1 MIDAV
6 EYLTDVQDGRIVACN
21 RMKQLAGM
29 LLPRFDDGYDGWHF
43 DEQKANRPVEFIE
56 RFCMVPTG
64 KTGEQFVLAPFQKM
78 WLQVVF
84 GFVDDNGFRQ
94 FHEIFTE
101 VARKNGKSSL
111 LAALELYMLMA
122 DGEQS
127 PQIYNV
133 ATSRS
138 QASLAYGS
146 VIKMM
151 RMSKSL
157 SRRLHKGIVPD
168 RQDDGIMY
176 DANMGY
182 ITTLTNQTRHLDGL
196 DVHFCVFD
204 ELAACT
210 NRDQYDLVKQG
221 MSARD
226 QPLLWAISS
235 NGFERGNIFDDRYEY
250 GCRLLDGEVH
260 DDRFLPLIYELDKR
274 EEWVDETCWLK
285 ANPGL
290 GVIKKES
297 ALRDIISEAQQNAG
311 TVPTVLTKD
320 FNLAENKA
328 TAWLTFEEAV
338 NKEPMPEIP
347 ESGKLSDLG
356 FRYGIA
362 GFDASDTTDLSA
374 AKMLMMRP
382 GDDKIYELSM
392 YWLPEES
399 LRDDGL
405 RTERDDVPYR
415 LWIDRGLMRVV
426 PGNKVPKSVFVEWLD
441 EVKADYDV
449 WTFAVGYD
457 PWHII
462 GTDEMQL
469 QQYVGK
475 NLCEPI
481 RQGVKTLSDPMK
493 QMRADFAAN
502 RYVDG
507 NHPINSWCRMN
518 VSIKSDI
525 NACIQPVKLEGK
537 AKHRIDGFMA
547 ELDAYIAFLRHKDEY
562 LALL

>member
-1 MIDAV
+1 MTALE
-6 EYLTDVQDGRIVACN
+6 EYLTGIADGSTVACR
-21 RMKQLAGM
+21 RMMQLADTM
-29 LLPRFDDGYDGWHF
+29 LPRISDGYKGWHF
-43 DEQKANRPVEFIE
+43 DEARANRPVEFIE
-56 RFCMVPTG
+56 RFCKVPTG
-64 KTGEQFVLAPFQKM
+64 RTGEQFVLEPFQKAWVQM
-78 WLQVVF
+78 VF
-84 GFVDDNGFRQ
+84 GFVDDDGFRQ
-94 FHEIFTE
+94 FHEVFTE
-101 VARKNGKSSL
+101 VARKNGKTSL

-127 PQIYNV
+127 PQIYSV
-133 ATSRS
+133 ATSQS
-138 QASLAYGS
+138 QAALAYGA

-151 RMSKSL
+151 RKSPLL

-168 RQDDGIMY
+168 RHDDGIMY

-196 DVHFCVFD
+196 DIHLCVFD

-235 NGFERGNIFDDRYEY
+235 NGYERGNIFDDRYEY
-250 GCRLLDGEVH
+250 GCRILDGEVE

-274 EEWVDETCWLK
+274 EEWVDETCWVK

-290 GVIKKES
+290 GAIKKES
-297 ALRDIISEAQQNAG
+297 ALRDIVNEAQQNAG

-320 FNLAENKA
+320 FNVAENKA
-328 TAWLTFEEAV
+328 TAWLTFSEAV
-338 NKEPMPEIP
+338 NDEPFPDVP

-374 AKMLMMRP
+374 AKMLMMRR
-382 GDDKIYELSM
+382 GDEQIYELSM
-392 YWLPEES
+392 YWLPEDS

-415 LWIDRGLMRVV
+415 LWVDRGLLRLV
-426 PGNKVPKSVFVEWLD
+426 PGNKVPKTVFIEWLE
-441 EVKADYDV
+441 EVKAEYDV
-449 WTFAVGYD
+449 WTYAIGYD

-462 GTDEMQL
+462 GTDEQML
-469 QQYVGK
+469 QQYVGRG
-475 NLCEPI
+475 NCEAV
-481 RQGVKTLSDPMK
+481 RQGAKTLSDPMK

-502 RYVDG
+502 RYVNGG
-507 NHPINSWCRMN
+507 NPIDSWCRMN
-518 VSIKSDI
+518 VSVKADT
-525 NACIQPVKLEGK
+525 NANISPVKMEGK

-547 ELDAYIAFLRHKDEY
+547 ELDAYIALIRHKDEY
-562 LALL
+562 ESLM